1 MSENRKML
9 EKIIS
14 KFLRVQRNVKD
25 LTQYELAD
33 LAGIKRSNYASYEL
47 HGRISLDNFVL
58 VMSALN
64 ADYSDFSTYV
74 EEWKKEIKASEAKR
88 KNDEIM
94 KKIAEDLEYE

>member
-1 MSENRKML
+1 MNERKKML

-14 KFLRVQRNVKD
+14 KFLRVQRRMRD
-25 LTQYELAD
+25 LTQHELAD
-33 LAGIKRSNYASYEL
+33 MTGIKRPNYASYEL

-64 ADYSDFSTYV
+64 ASYSDFDVYV
-74 EEWKKEIKASEAKR
+74 KEWQKEIEDLEAKR

-94 KKIAEDLEYE
+94 KRIMEDLEK